1 MRGPNEPEIGQWI
14 NRENFIK
21 YDAWK
26 KSIENSGMP
35 NEGTWFTDKEIE
47 LAALCFDMTIV
58 CFSITNIGPRFDC
71 EFSARTQMGDAMERL
86 HLYHH
91 KNHFSL
97 LVHPEQTQ
105 LREFFDDKGVV
116 LMKFNYDEFEK
127 TTKVK

>member
-1 MRGPNEPEIGQWI
+1 
-14 NRENFIK
+14 
-21 YDAWK
+21 
-26 KSIENSGMP
+26 
-35 NEGTWFTDKEIE
+35 
-47 LAALCFDMTIV
+47 
-58 CFSITNIGPRFDC
+58 
-71 EFSARTQMGDAMERL
+71 MGDAMERL

-116 LMKFNYDEFEK
+116 LMKYNYDEFEK